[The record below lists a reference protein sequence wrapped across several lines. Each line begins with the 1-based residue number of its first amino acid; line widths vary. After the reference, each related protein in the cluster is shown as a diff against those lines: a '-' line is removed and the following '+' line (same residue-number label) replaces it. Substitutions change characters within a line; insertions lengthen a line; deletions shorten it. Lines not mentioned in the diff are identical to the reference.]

1 LRLHARMKPQ
11 LLRSWATMVS
21 TPTGMRRAMIVPKTA
36 LSEEEAR
43 RPPHPSS
50 HSSSQFADDCARKHP
65 VHPPVHSFAPTCSS
79 FQRRKNSSR
88 PVPTSLRQH
97 RWHAQIS
104 IAVLPHRP
112 PAAPKAHYLLTR
124 FRALALFRH
133 RLVERVGRSVLPAS
147 ESLAQEETYLVQQMS
162 NLSRRP
168 ADSTSRNVNFC
179 CLPDRAGGTP
189 ILV

>member
-1 LRLHARMKPQ
+1 MSAIVSITDGIADI
-11 LLRSWATMVS
+11 LLCHDPIIADH
-21 TPTGMRRAMIVPKTA
+21 RALPD
-36 LSEEEAR
+36 LFLLAR

-50 HSSSQFADDCARKHP
+50 HSSSRFADHCARKHP

-147 ESLAQEETYLVQQMS
+147 ESLAQEETPGAA
-162 NLSRRP
+162 NE
-168 ADSTSRNVNFC
+168 
-179 CLPDRAGGTP
+179 
-189 ILV
+189 